1 MRRCKPALTKD
12 KCYWN
17 QFRLSEIN
25 IFIYRSTDR
34 MSDIRRLFLAAVTL
48 FMFFCCLF
56 MEIGI
61 ALAESLLLH
70 RHPGGATTPC
80 LLDLPTGFCLRFPA
94 VSASALFIYSIKKI
108 SSELLSGYV
117 LLSFYEF
124 SEDVVP
130 PLFTF
135 TLSHNISTHCHNHNG
150 TNNSHFGFLRNRS
163 STTVLSTPLSAVI
176 P

>member
-70 RHPGGATTPC
+70 RHPGGHHALSLGFTDW
-80 LLDLPTGFCLRFPA
+80 LLLA
-94 VSASALFIYSIKKI
+94 VSSGICFGFIHLFYKKI

-124 SEDVVP
+124 QKMWFL
-130 PLFTF
+130 LFLLS
-135 TLSHNISTHCHNHNG
+135 LSHIIFPLIVIITMEPITH
-150 TNNSHFGFLRNRS
+150 TSAFFGIDHR
-163 STTVLSTPLSAVI
+163 PLCC
-176 P
+176 PLPFRL

>member
-1 MRRCKPALTKD
+1 MIYAVYFWLPL
-12 KCYWN
+12 
-17 QFRLSEIN
+17 LSLC
-25 IFIYRSTDR
+25 FSAVCLWRSGSHWQNLSFYTG
-34 MSDIRRLFLAAVTL
+34 IR
-48 FMFFCCLF
+48 
-56 MEIGI
+56 
-61 ALAESLLLH
+61 
-70 RHPGGATTPC
+70 GATTPC